1 RWVYPYI
8 RAYDETHGAYIFQ
21 GGNPLVDSLYS
32 INVANGSIIS
42 NPYFSPSG
50 TGAREPKYD
59 NTKDTLYGLYWNN
72 SLSEFFLAWINPLT
86 GLYTQI
92 GTTPIAG
99 LSGTSQGET
108 AYDEVNHRYFA
119 LDNTQLFCIDAT
131 NGNLISNPI
140 LSSSPNGQ
148 LIHFWYDNSTN
159 TLYGLMQ
166 TIGITPQLCYLVS
179 INTSTGVMTTVG
191 SGTTFGSGGGSSA
204 IDRTNQRY
212 MYTYSTGG
220 SSFHIV
226 TLDIATGNVI
236 ANKLLPLCNGD
247 NIHSIAFDNVKGKL
261 YGIQWDA
268 DTTMGPLIV
277 NSPT

>member
-1 RWVYPYI
+1 MKRILTLLLFCFSGFLSFSQGEFLIEIDTATGSFSHIGTAIKGIRWVYPYI

-166 TIGITPQLCYLVS
+166 TIGITPQLCY
-179 INTSTGVMTTVG
+179 
-191 SGTTFGSGGGSSA
+191 
-204 IDRTNQRY
+204 
-212 MYTYSTGG
+212 
-220 SSFHIV
+220 
-226 TLDIATGNVI
+226 
-236 ANKLLPLCNGD
+236 
-247 NIHSIAFDNVKGKL
+247 
-261 YGIQWDA
+261 
-268 DTTMGPLIV
+268 
-277 NSPT
+277 